1 MLAVSLAENARR
13 ITEAQGKGSG
23 DILVGKVAELL
34 KRSGIDP
41 DEVGRVHRVAVGEY
55 QALTKDLAGEAHI
68 HDLERVS
75 IVLAP
80 KWADGPAW
88 PVIQPAAPVVIKPP
102 RVKGTSPALV
112 RQWKT
117 DIILPDPQ
125 IGFRLIDGVLDPF
138 HDDGAM
144 DVALQV
150 AAAHEH
156 DGGVDEVVN
165 LGDFLDLAALSRF
178 IQEQTFASTMQPSID
193 RGHLFLCEQRMA
205 APDAKLVLIEGN
217 HDKRLQNFI
226 TINALAAFGLKQA
239 NRPESWPVLSL
250 PHVLRLDELDVE
262 YIDAWPAG
270 EYWINEN
277 LRAIHGHKVRSSGS
291 TANTISKDNTGVST
305 IMGHVHRIETHYK
318 TTGTRN
324 GPMRTATVSAG
335 CLCRVD
341 GAVPSVNGAVGIDG
355 RPAVHW
361 EDWQNGVA
369 VVKYTDDRFFVT
381 THQIVDGTTVIGGQ
395 EFTAFAA

>member
-1 MLAVSLAENARR
+1 MSIAENAQALAA
-13 ITEAQGKGSG
+13 TKGQGPGA
-23 DILVGKVAELL
+23 ILVGKVAELL
-34 KRSGIDP
+34 TKSGIDP
-41 DEVGRVHRVAVGEY
+41 DEVGRIERLTVGQY
-55 QALTKDLAGEAHI
+55 QSITKDAEGEAHV
-68 HDLERVS
+68 HDLEK
-75 IVLAP
+75 LAVIITP
-80 KWADGPAW
+80 KWADGPEW
-88 PVIQPAAPVVIKPP
+88 PVVQPATPVVIKA
-102 RVKGTSPALV
+102 RRLHKATPALV
-112 RQWKT
+112 RKWKT

-125 IGFRLIDGVLDPF
+125 IGFRLIDGELDPF

-150 AAAHEH
+150 TAAHQH

-193 RGHLFLCEQRMA
+193 RGHLFLCEQRAA

-226 TINALAAFGLKQA
+226 TVNALAAFGLKQA

-291 TANTISKDNTGVST
+291 TANAISKDNTSVST

-324 GPMRTATVSAG
+324 GPMRTATVSVG
-335 CLCRVD
+335 CLCRTD

-369 VVKYTDDRFFVT
+369 VVKYTDDKFFIT
-381 THQIVDGTTVIGGQ
+381 THQIVDGMTVIGGQ
-395 EFTAFAA
+395 EFSAFAA